1 MISVDLLSG
10 NEHDTV
16 FKMSEYLTHVYAFN
30 QTGTSSLMLQHAFP
44 MISLSVID
52 EQITYI

>member
-1 MISVDLLSG
+1 MISVDWLSG

-30 QTGTSSLMLQHAFP
+30 QTGTSSLMLQHSFP